1 MVIMMTMLRMRI
13 TMMMGDEEVKGGFN
27 CTWRE
32 DGLVRYPSCNCGSTA
47 VQDIVQKIDE
57 KYDDCGIGCTLECSG

>member
-32 DGLVRYPSCNCGSTA
+32 DSFST
-47 VQDIVQKIDE
+47 ISI
-57 KYDDCGIGCTLECSG
+57 L